1 MSSTLPCP
9 TCGMPIAVADDARPA
24 SFPFCSK
31 RCRLRDLGAWADGR
45 HVIPGEDLAALAE
58 REEWNA
64 DRP

>member
-1 MSSTLPCP
+1 
-9 TCGMPIAVADDARPA
+9 MPIAVAAEARPA